1 MHFQKPPF
9 PGQHGFDLPVTE
21 YDIAS
26 RWAKQKWEPVAT
38 DIRTTG
44 PWRPLKDPARIWL
57 NADALPFP
65 RHDRDMEGT
74 FIADS
79 AVKFLEDHRGS
90 DQPFALWVSFMEP
103 HSPFRFP
110 VEDRGRYAAKEF
122 KAPPIGP
129 EDPPQIPLVFRDLSE
144 DDRRGIIS
152 AYYTS
157 VQFLDEN
164 VGRVLAALTKLG
176 LDKNTVVMYT
186 ADHGYMLGQHGR
198 FEKHCGY
205 DPALRVPLA
214 IRHTGR
220 YKPRV
225 IKEMTEHVDLSATI
239 LEVLGAKPFEIQ
251 HGQSLTPYL
260 DRGSHPTP
268 RDWIFSEYLENEE
281 AYIRTRDYKFVHC
294 TGKRARQEGYIT
306 ENPTP
311 GRYTRLYDLRS
322 DPGEFHDISA
332 KSAELVAKFTTQ
344 MATKFRNTDPR
355 AAQLPHSA
363 SDSELLDHCL
373 RPPDA

>member
-1 MHFQKPPF
+1 M
-9 PGQHGFDLPVTE
+9 GQLYG
-21 YDIAS
+21 AS
-26 RWAKQKWEPVAT
+26 LAISISR
-38 DIRTTG
+38 
-44 PWRPLKDPARIWL
+44 
-57 NADALPFP
+57 
-65 RHDRDMEGT
+65 
-74 FIADS
+74 
-79 AVKFLEDHRGS
+79 
-90 DQPFALWVSFMEP
+90 
-103 HSPFRFP
+103 
-110 VEDRGRYAAKEF
+110 EDRGRYAAKDF

-144 DDRRGIIS
+144 DDKRGIIS

-164 VGRVLAALTKLG
+164 IGRVLAALTKLG

-214 IRHTGR
+214 IRYTGR

-225 IKEMTEHVDLSATI
+225 VRDMTEHVDLSATI
-239 LEVLGAKPFEIQ
+239 LDLLGAKPFEYST
-251 HGQSLTPYL
+251 GQSLTPYL

-268 RDWIFSEYLENEE
+268 RDWIFAEYLENEE
-281 AYIRTRDYKFVHC
+281 AYIRTRDYKFVYC
-294 TGKRARQEGYIT
+294 TGKRARQEGLH
-306 ENPTP
+306 NRQSDP
-311 GRYTRLYDLRS
+311 GPYMRLYDLRS

-344 MATKFRNTDPR
+344 MATRFRNTDPR

-363 SDSELLDHCL
+363 SDSERSITVSVPLT
-373 RPPDA
+373 PDAILTGFDTDLRIAKQWSNRYDQFRDHALRDRAIGNKRH